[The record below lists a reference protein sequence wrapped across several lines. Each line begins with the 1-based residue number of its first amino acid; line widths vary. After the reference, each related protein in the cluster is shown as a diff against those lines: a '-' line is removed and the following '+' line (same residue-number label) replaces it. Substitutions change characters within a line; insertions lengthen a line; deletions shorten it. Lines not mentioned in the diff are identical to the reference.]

1 MAVKSIHKNQSSGN
15 KKPTISQREF
25 ARLWNLLLTKVRL
38 VAKDANNFPATIL
51 TMDQNDEHVD
61 DTLFVVERLSSDH
74 EFIEEMTERTG
85 SLISLV
91 IEKWGGI
98 TIQAIKQ
105 NY

>member
-38 VAKDANNFPATIL
+38 VAKDANKFPATIL

-91 IEKWGGI
+91 VEKWGGI